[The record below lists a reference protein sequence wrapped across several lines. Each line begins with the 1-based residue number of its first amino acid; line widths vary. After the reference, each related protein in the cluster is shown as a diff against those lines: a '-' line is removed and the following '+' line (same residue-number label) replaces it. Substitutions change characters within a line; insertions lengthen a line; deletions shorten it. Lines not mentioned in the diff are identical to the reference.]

1 MSDPY
6 GVRIVDDTI
15 LPDGGVVCTVWNGR
29 CFATELYSGQFFAA
43 VVGDAVEVLREPLDR
58 ATYATK
64 EEALAGHKAMVAK

>member
-1 MSDPY
+1 MLRYRTLFGSVLR
-6 GVRIVDDTI
+6 G
-15 LPDGGVVCTVWNGR
+15 
-29 CFATELYSGQFFAA
+29 